1 MAKITA
7 QGEVRIPERF
17 IQAMGIVPGTEVDF
31 EQQGEVLLLRV
42 AKPRK
47 LSRPEDGPRIL
58 GYTGPTVSLDE
69 MEGAIRRGALGS
81 Q

>member
-1 MAKITA
+1 MSKITA

-31 EQQGEVLLLRV
+31 EQQGEVLLLRI

-47 LSRPEDGPRIL
+47 PSRPEDGPGIL
-58 GYTGPTVSLDE
+58 DYNGPTVSLDE
-69 MEGAIRRGALGS
+69 MEDAIRRGASGS
-81 Q
+81 R